1 MRVDVHTHV
10 WPDRIAEA
18 VLQSMNAG
26 FGFEAIAAN
35 TVDGI
40 KTHMRA
46 SGIDKSVVLGVVDRP
61 DQVIRANNWLIS
73 IQDEMLV
80 PFGALHPN
88 LENKAQEV
96 RRLRENAIKGIKLH
110 PMMNTFFPDDPSM
123 FPVYEEMGEDMVLA
137 IHSGSFP
144 GTGPSETI
152 YASPDRIMNVV
163 RRFPRLKIIALHL
176 GGFYML
182 DEAERELIG
191 RENVIIDTTW
201 PPSLR
206 EVAPDTLN
214 AIINKQGVQKVCLG
228 TDYPLASQEAES
240 NYIDSLPFSDSEKE
254 GILGENARRLIG
266 L

>member
-1 MRVDVHTHV
+1 
-10 WPDRIAEA
+10 
-18 VLQSMNAG
+18 
-26 FGFEAIAAN
+26 
-35 TVDGI
+35 
-40 KTHMRA
+40 
-46 SGIDKSVVLGVVDRP
+46 
-61 DQVIRANNWLIS
+61 
-73 IQDEMLV
+73 
-80 PFGALHPN
+80 
-88 LENKAQEV
+88 
-96 RRLRENAIKGIKLH
+96 
-110 PMMNTFFPDDPSM
+110 
-123 FPVYEEMGEDMVLA
+123 MGEDMVLA

-214 AIINKQGVQKVCLG
+214 AIINKQGVHKVCLG

>member
-1 MRVDVHTHV
+1 
-10 WPDRIAEA
+10 
-18 VLQSMNAG
+18 
-26 FGFEAIAAN
+26 
-35 TVDGI
+35 
-40 KTHMRA
+40 
-46 SGIDKSVVLGVVDRP
+46 
-61 DQVIRANNWLIS
+61 
-73 IQDEMLV
+73 MLV

-110 PMMNTFFPDDPSM
+110 PIMNTFFPDDPSM

-144 GTGPSETI
+144 GTGPDEII

-163 RRFPRLKIIALHL
+163 RRFPKLKVIALHL

-214 AIINKQGVQKVCLG
+214 AIINKQGVHKVCFG
-228 TDYPLASQEAES
+228 TDYPLASQQAES

-254 GILGENARRLIG
+254 SILGENARRLIG

>member
-10 WPDRIAEA
+10 WPDRIADA
-18 VLQSMNAG
+18 VLQSMSSVV
-26 FGFEAIAAN
+26 GFEAVAAN

-40 KTHMRA
+40 KAHMRA
-46 SGIDKSVVLGVVDRP
+46 SGVDKSVVLGIVDRP

-73 IQDEMLV
+73 IQDDMLV
-80 PFGALHPN
+80 PFGALHPG
-88 LENKAQEV
+88 LENKADEV
-96 RRLRENAIKGIKLH
+96 RRLRENGVKGIKLH
-110 PMMNTFFPDDPSM
+110 PMMNSFFPDDPDM

-144 GTGPSETI
+144 GTGPDETI

-163 RRFPRLKIIALHL
+163 RRFPKLKIIAFHL

-206 EVAPDTLN
+206 EVAPETLN
-214 AIINKQGVQKVCLG
+214 AIINKQGAHKVCLG

-240 NYIDSLPFSDSEKE
+240 AYIGSLPFTTTEIE